1 MLEDIKKELK
11 IVEEIVKTLD
21 KEKQVVFVYN
31 TDIWID
37 YYVKYEKEIS

>member
-21 KEKQVVFVYN
+21 KEKQVVFVY